1 MKRDVEHALC
11 HYLIRKRIKAAD
23 LPDKAI
29 TIGKLAN
36 DLKREDPRWATLKKN
51 CFNPNSF
58 KVIKSLDQYL
68 RNFKRKTDDIRDMMP

>member
-36 DLKREDPRWATLKKN
+36 DLKREDPRWATLKKTA
-51 CFNPNSF
+51 STQTASRSS
-58 KVIKSLDQYL
+58 SLSTSTSETSSA
-68 RNFKRKTDDIRDMMP
+68 KRTTSEI